1 MKTELHTGRIT
12 RTDEL
17 GLLQSRHQGLAEARN
32 SVIVALTYLVV
43 AFTAALVLSAALT
56 RCWRRSRSG
65 QWPGLSFVLNALSLS
80 WQGLSAHGLARRE
93 G

>member
-1 MKTELHTGRIT
+1 MQVEL
-12 RTDEL
+12 L
-17 GLLQSRHQGLAEARN
+17 GPMAPRFDQGTNAWQSP
-32 SVIVALTYLVV
+32 VIVVLTYLVV

-65 QWPGLSFVLNALSLS
+65 KWPGLSFVLKALSLP
-80 WQGLSAHGLARRE
+80 WQGLSAHGLARKE